1 MPDSYTSSLVH
12 FDDGNGATTITDE
25 TGKSWTV
32 RGNTVMTSTYKKFG
46 VSSVEFDG
54 DQDDAYTASHA
65 DFVFGSGDFSMECWI
80 RRTGDTG
87 LSEVLIRR
95 EASWFLALLA
105 DDTLIFYTYLNTPA
119 YAGTLLT
126 SSSSITVDSTWHHV
140 AVDRSGSDWK
150 LYIDGVVEATAS
162 KSGTFDDTSKPVS
175 IGAVQE
181 DTTFNEYY
189 GRMDELRIS
198 KGIARWQGAF
208 TPPGA
213 PYGFV
218 PKVMMI
224 I

>member
-32 RGNTVMTSTYKKFG
+32 RGNTVMTSSSPKFG
-46 VSSVEFDG
+46 ASCVQFDG
-54 DQDDAYTASHA
+54 DQDDAYTAA
-65 DFVFGSGDFSMECWI
+65 DAEFDFGAGDFSVEAWVK
-80 RRTGDTG
+80 RNGDTG
-87 LSEVLIRR
+87 LSEVIVSVENSWILGINAADKLIWV
-95 EASWFLALLA
+95 SYSPG
-105 DDTLIFYTYLNTPA
+105 YT
-119 YAGTLLT
+119 GTNLT
-126 SSSSITVDSTWHHV
+126 SSSSITADSTWHHV
-140 AVDRSGSDWK
+140 AVDRAGNDWK
-150 LYIDGVVEATAS
+150 MYIDGSVEDSETR
-162 KSGTFDDTSKPVS
+162 SGVDFNDVGNPLG
-175 IGAVQE
+175 IGAIQSAP
-181 DTTFNEYY
+181 TNNEYI
-189 GRMDELRIS
+189 GFMDELRVS